1 MKPFHIG
8 LLGARNIGH
17 LSSPLRQDEKMA
29 FALPDRFGM
38 ANLAFQPLHDLSG
51 AQRRQIIYAPARV
64 AEADIHFLTKLT

>member
-1 MKPFHIG
+1 
-8 LLGARNIGH
+8 
-17 LSSPLRQDEKMA
+17 MA